1 MNKRNAVKH
10 LNRDKAHREAMIA
23 NMVTSLF
30 WHERVKTT
38 SAKAKVVRSFAEK
51 LITRAKRNLQEGL
64 TPEVILHN
72 KREVMK
78 IIKNREI
85 VIKLFDDIAKRFEK
99 REGGYTRVLRL
110 VNRPSDNTE
119 MVYLELVEKKSRE
132 LTKQE
137 RVDRL
142 NKFKE
147 AKEKRT
153 AEKVA
158 QKQEKTA

>member
-85 VIKLFDDIAKRFEK
+85 VIKLFEDIAKRFEK
-99 REGGYTRVLRL
+99 RNGGYTRILRL

-119 MVYLELVEKKSRE
+119 IVYLELVEKKSRE
-132 LTKQE
+132 EVKQE

-142 NKFKE
+142 NKFEE
-147 AKEKRT
+147 AKEKRA

-158 QKQEKTA
+158 QKKEKTA